1 MARLIAVREI
11 LEDRIPVGA
20 LELGGWIK
28 THRQSK
34 RVSFIELSDGTSVGN
49 LQLVIDPNLAGY
61 QEVAAKLSTG
71 ASIRVSGQLICFIV
85 IRNYYLIYQLTN

>member
-61 QEVAAKLSTG
+61 QEVNTLSSQG
-71 ASIRVSGQLICFIV
+71 PEVRVPGRIPAV
-85 IRNYYLIYQLTN
+85 NRRV

>member
-1 MARLIAVREI
+1 MARLSTIRDVT
-11 LEDRIPVGA
+11 EDKVQVGH

-34 RVSFIELSDGTSVGN
+34 RVSFIELSDGTCAAH

-61 QEVAAKLSTG
+61 AEVAPKLQTG
-71 ASIRVSGQLICFIV
+71 ASIRVAGELVLSPGKGQRYEMQV
-85 IRNYYLIYQLTN
+85 KE